1 MFGYSLS
8 QAEMNLQPDYNEKFF
23 TAQDGVRLFFRRWFV
38 KEPKGLI
45 GIIHGF
51 AEHSGRYDQLA
62 NDLCKANWSVA
73 AFDCRGHGQSGGR
86 RAHVDRFSEYLDDVD
101 SFLDQISQAGYSA
114 APIMLGHSQG
124 GLIAARFV
132 ERSGERVAAVVLSSP
147 FLGMAIKVP
156 KLKALAGKGLSNLV
170 PTLSLKT
177 GLDASCLSHDRKVVE
192 EYEADPLV
200 SNIASARWFT
210 EVLKAQ
216 DQVLVQ
222 AVKFNRP
229 LLVMQAGDDKL
240 SSVEST
246 RHFFER
252 AQSTDKSLQM
262 YEGYYHEI
270 FNEVERAKVIA
281 DLEDWLDQ
289 HSQ

>member
-1 MFGYSLS
+1 M
-8 QAEMNLQPDYNEKFF
+8 QPDYNEKFF
-23 TAQDGVRLFFRRWFV
+23 TAPDGVRLFFRRWFV

-62 NDLCKANWSVA
+62 KDLCEANWSVA

-86 RAHVDRFSEYLDDVD
+86 RAHIDRFSEYLDDVD
-101 SFLDQISQAGYSA
+101 SFLDQIGQAGYGAS
-114 APIMLGHSQG
+114 PVMLGHSQG
-124 GLIAARFV
+124 GLIAARYV
-132 ERSGERVAAVVLSSP
+132 ERNDERVAAVVLSSP

-156 KLKALAGKGLSNLV
+156 KLKSIAGKGLSNLV

-177 GLDASCLSHDRKVVE
+177 GLDPSCLSHDKKVVE

-216 DQVLVQ
+216 DQVLRQ
-222 AVKFNRP
+222 AANIVKP

-240 SSVEST
+240 SSVECT
-246 RHFFER
+246 KQFFER
-252 AQSTDKSLQM
+252 AQATNKSLQI

-270 FNEVERAKVIA
+270 FNEVERDKVVA
-281 DLEDWLDQ
+281 DLKDWLEQ